1 MSDNDNLLKALKI
14 FEQKVLDA
22 AKKNV
27 QQKHDSTKLAESLDA
42 EIKVMPNSIRMFF
55 EMSYYGWF
63 QDQGVKGVKS
73 GRSLSNYSYKSKGG
87 KKGLKGMP
95 PPSVFLK
102 WAKRK
107 GIKGRVDK
115 KWKTAG
121 NKGGQFITDKSLSFL
136 LARSVF
142 NKGIKPSMFFTRP
155 FKEAYK
161 QLPDT
166 LIEAYGEDYF
176 RILSD
181 IIDENLKT
189 T

>member
-27 QQKHDSTKLAESLDA
+27 QLKHDSTKLAESLDA

-73 GRSLSNYSYKSKGG
+73 GRSVSNYSYKSKGG

-95 PPSVFLK
+95 PPSAFDKWTIRKRIAPRDKKGRFLK
-102 WAKRK
+102 RK
-107 GIKGRVDK
+107 SI
-115 KWKTAG
+115 
-121 NKGGQFITDKSLSFL
+121 NFL
-136 LARSVF
+136 IARSVF
-142 NKGIKPSMFFTRP
+142 NHGIKPSMFFTRP